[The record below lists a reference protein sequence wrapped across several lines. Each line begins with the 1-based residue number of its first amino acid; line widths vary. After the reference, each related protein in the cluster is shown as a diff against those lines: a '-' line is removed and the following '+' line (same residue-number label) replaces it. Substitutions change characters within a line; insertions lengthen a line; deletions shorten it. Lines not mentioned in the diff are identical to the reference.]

1 MEAEVR
7 DKIVE
12 VSRRLYLRG
21 LVAGAG
27 GNVSAYIRDEGV
39 VLITPSGLC
48 KGYLK
53 PEDIVK
59 VDTSGKALEGAL
71 KPTSEL
77 SFHLGI
83 YRVREDVNAVVHAHP
98 PVSTGFA
105 CAGTPID
112 YAVLPE
118 VIAMIGEIR
127 FVGYETPTT
136 RELADKV
143 AENIIGVEAL
153 LLENHGIITVGS
165 NLEQAYQRAEL
176 LEDFAKMILVAR
188 LLGGPRRLPD
198 AEVRKIAGLESEK
211 YRLKL
216 AKEGKGGRED
226 RDPRII

>member
-1 MEAEVR
+1 MEAELR

-27 GNVSAYIRDEGV
+27 GNVSAAIRDEGV

-59 VDTSGKALEGAL
+59 VDFSGRVLEGAL

-77 SFHLGI
+77 SSHLGI
-83 YRVREDVNAVVHAHP
+83 YRVRGDVNAIVHAHP

-105 CAGTPID
+105 CAGSPMD
-112 YAVLPE
+112 YTVYPE
-118 VIAMIGEIR
+118 IIAMIGEIR

-136 RELADKV
+136 RELAEKI
-143 AENIIGVEAL
+143 AENIRGVEAL

-176 LEDFAKMILVAR
+176 LEDFAKITLVAK
-188 LLGGPRRLPD
+188 LLGGPKRLPD
-198 AEVRKIAGLESEK
+198 AEVRKIMGLESEK
-211 YRLKL
+211 YRLRL
-216 AKEGKGGRED
+216 AKSQRKGD
-226 RDPRII
+226 

>member
-12 VSRRLYLRG
+12 VSKRLYLRG

-27 GNVSAYIRDEGV
+27 GNVSAYIRDEDV
-39 VLITPSGLC
+39 IFITPSGLC

-59 VDTSGKALEGAL
+59 VDPSGKVLEGAL

-118 VIAMIGEIR
+118 VIAMIGEVR

-198 AEVRKIAGLESEK
+198 AEVRKIVGLESEK

-216 AKEGKGGRED
+216 AKERGGK
-226 RDPRII
+226 